1 MATSNGTVKKTSLD
15 SFSRPRTS
23 GLIALSLD
31 EGDHL
36 VGVALTDGQREVM
49 LLSDAGKV
57 VRFKEEHVRAMG
69 RTARGVR
76 GITLAEGQRVISLI
90 VPEEEGTIL
99 TASERGYGKRTAI
112 TEFPTKGRGTKGVI
126 AMVCSDRNGKLV
138 GAKQV
143 FSGDEVMLISDQG
156 TLVRTRVEE
165 ISTLGRNTQ
174 GVTLIR
180 VAEDEKLVSIE
191 RIAEP
196 SEEELLKAAEL
207 LEGESDS
214 TDVNQDV
221 LASDDAEVADED
233 DVTDNGQPD
242 SDN

>member
-1 MATSNGTVKKTSLD
+1 
-15 SFSRPRTS
+15 
-23 GLIALSLD
+23 LIALSLD

-36 VGVALTDGQREVM
+36 VGVALTDGEREVM

-76 GITLAEGQRVISLI
+76 GISLGEDQYVISLI
-90 VPEEEGTIL
+90 VPEENGTVL
-99 TASERGYGKRTAI
+99 TASQRGYGKRTVMS
-112 TEFPTKGRGTKGVI
+112 EFPTKGRGTKGVI
-126 AMVCSDRNGKLV
+126 AMVCSERNGKLV

-143 FSGDEVMLISDQG
+143 FDGDEVMLISDQG
-156 TLVRTRVEE
+156 TLVRASVEQ

-191 RIAEP
+191 RIQEP
-196 SEEELLKAAEL
+196 TVDELLDA
-207 LEGESDS
+207 EGENAEVIDGEAAPEASSETPTGNDDS
-214 TDVNQDV
+214 TDSEES
-221 LASDDAEVADED
+221 SDE
-233 DVTDNGQPD
+233 
-242 SDN
+242 S